1 MDEGKGGPTR
11 SHGTKFGVVKLRNRL
26 ATYIEVQ
33 RFWGGSKTV
42 MPSLQIYLFF
52 MQLYPLFMHGKQF
65 SKCPSI
71 NSRNCMLTKSSL
83 LHSPTLKVTTQGLL
97 ARLWT
102 YFGHDSGFPQN
113 ILLRN

>member
-1 MDEGKGGPTR
+1 MIAGLPRKVVCLSMHRKVPMHAFQSQIVHFPLADEGNKDPTR

-42 MPSLQIYLFF
+42 MPSLQIYQFF
-52 MQLYPLFMHGKQF
+52 MQLNPLFMHCKQF

-83 LHSPTLKVTTQGLL
+83 LHS
-97 ARLWT
+97 
-102 YFGHDSGFPQN
+102 
-113 ILLRN
+113 